1 MLVAKTQRK
10 RCSTR
15 NTRKSIHSN
24 YLCHLQNLYPEIVK
38 DTLEDKEVF
47 KQKYKEH
54 KTTYGEMEY
63 EGLEKLFRYIKKFEP
78 RINTF
83 IDVGSGRG
91 KLVLYMAAKPIIK
104 KTIGIEL
111 VDKRHENAIELK
123 NKLDIFKNYTNK
135 VTLLNENV
143 LEISFKD
150 YLPTEGLVFVWF
162 SNLCFDQEITDSIFS
177 KMREELPKGSIICC
191 SQCPNTKDLDNIP
204 SIKIPMTWSVSTVS
218 IYRL

>member
-1 MLVAKTQRK
+1 MHFAKTQRK
-10 RCSTR
+10 KCATR
-15 NTRKSIHSN
+15 NTRKSMYSN
-24 YLCHLQNLYPEIVK
+24 YLCHLRNIYPEIIK
-38 DTLEDKEVF
+38 DTLEDKEMF

-63 EGLEKLFRYIKKFEP
+63 EGLEKLFRYISKFDP

-83 IDVGSGRG
+83 MDVGSGRG
-91 KLVLYMAAKPIIK
+91 KLVLYMAGKKNIK
-104 KTIGIEL
+104 KSIGIEL
-111 VDKRHENAIELK
+111 VDKRHENALQL
-123 NKLDIFKNYTNK
+123 LDQLNMFPNFTNK
-135 VTLLNENV
+135 ITLLNENV

-162 SNLCFDQEITDSIFS
+162 SNLCFDQAITDSIFE

-191 SQCPNTKDLDNIP
+191 SQCPNTNNLDNIP

>member
-1 MLVAKTQRK
+1 MPIAKTQRK
-10 RCSTR
+10 KCSTR
-15 NTRKSIHSN
+15 NTRKSMYSN
-24 YLCHLQNLYPEIVK
+24 YLCHLQNLYPEIIK
-38 DTLEDKEVF
+38 DTLEDKEMF

-91 KLVLYMAAKPIIK
+91 KLVLYMAGKPTIK
-104 KTIGIEL
+104 KSIGIEL
-111 VDKRHENAIELK
+111 VDKRHEDALDLK
-123 NKLDIFKNYTNK
+123 NKLEIFENYTNK
-135 VTLLNENV
+135 VDLLNKNV
-143 LEISFKD
+143 LEISFQE
-150 YLPTEGLVFVWF
+150 YLPTDGFVFVWF
-162 SNLCFDQEITDSIFS
+162 SNLCFDQEITDSIFE

-191 SQCPNTKDLDNIP
+191 SQCPKTNDLDNIP
-204 SIKIPMTWSVSTVS
+204 SIKIPMTWSISTVS

>member
-1 MLVAKTQRK
+1 MKTLK
-10 RCSTR
+10 TKGR
-15 NTRKSIHSN
+15 NRNMTSKVFVN
-24 YLCHLQNLYPEIVK
+24 LLKKLYPSCK
-38 DTLEDKEVF
+38 HDKSLNSLYEN
-47 KQKYKEH
+47 H
-54 KTTYGEMEY
+54 KITYGEMEY
-63 EGLEKLFRYIKKFEP
+63 NGIEQLYKTIKN
-78 RINTF
+78 INPKVDCF
-83 IDVGSGRG
+83 IDIGSGRG
-91 KLVLYMAAKPIIK
+91 KLCMYMASQPKIK
-104 KTIGIEL
+104 NVLGIEI
-111 VDKRHENAIELK
+111 VKERYEDAEELK
-123 NKLDIFKNYTNK
+123 SKLKSEFSNK
-135 VTLLNENV
+135 VTLLNKNV